1 MELGTTLFHE
11 KSRGIPAATALVAAA
26 GFRRIDFDL
35 TYDNGFSGGDEEKY
49 FLGLKRRINDLGVT
63 LSQAHA
69 PYLNKISTDP
79 AEYFDPDLIRRQQ
92 AAIRRAAFLGSP
104 YLVFH
109 PYIPYTKNCENEPYD
124 YEIFRKEN
132 FERNLDFFG
141 RLEPSLREYGVRGAL
156 ENTVAHDWVG
166 RCAAP
171 SVCCTSKETAA
182 MIDALGD
189 SFCACL
195 DAGHLN
201 LLKGESLKEYVEGLG
216 SRLKVLHLHDN
227 FGALSDWFGEL
238 DRHLPPY
245 FGSLKWQ
252 ELVAALKENNFT
264 GVFSFE
270 CIAYAPEQF
279 DKEFAEFL
287 FRAGKTLLGE
297 A

>member
-1 MELGTTLFHE
+1 M
-11 KSRGIPAATALVAAA
+11 GIPAATALVAEA
-26 GFRRIDFDL
+26 GFRHIDFSL
-35 TYDNGFSGGDEEKY
+35 TGDCGFAGGDEEKF
-49 FLGLKRRINDLGVT
+49 FLGIKKQINDFGVT
-63 LSQAHA
+63 VSQAHA
-69 PYLNKISTDP
+69 PFLNKISMDP
-79 AEYFDPDLIRRQQ
+79 AEYFDPDFLRRQE
-92 AAIRRAAFLGSP
+92 AAIRRAAYLGSP

-109 PYIPYTKNCENEPYD
+109 PYVPYGRNCANEPYD

-141 RLEPSLREYGVRGAL
+141 RLEPLLREYGVRGAL
-156 ENTVAHDWVG
+156 ENTFAQDWV
-166 RCAAP
+166 RRSVAET
-171 SVCCTSKETAA
+171 VCCRSSETAA

-201 LLKGESLKEYVEGLG
+201 LLKGESLKEYVERLG

-264 GVFSFE
+264 GAFSFE
-270 CIAYAPEQF
+270 CFAYAPEQF
-279 DKEFAEFL
+279 DKEFAEYL

-297 A
+297 ES